1 MRKHL
6 QGYNPVSLFMFMENC
21 MIYVILVLMVLNLLI
36 AVHYQ
41 IKNEYDKATYHMVI
55 GTSFLLLG
63 ANRYA

>member
-1 MRKHL
+1 
-6 QGYNPVSLFMFMENC
+6 